1 MYKLKMNLEKLSEK
15 YKEQIDSC
23 EKIFGK
29 KLSPYQK
36 QLFLMMINLPP
47 NLPPGAKI
55 IIGRGGRLAVGWPE
69 NMKHDTF
76 ERAGFNKTECEELQ
90 KMCERYDIE
99 PDRVV
104 TFLKGTNVQQMYIDD
119 LSKEENG
126 GVHKGG

>member
-1 MYKLKMNLEKLSEK
+1 MDKLKMNLEKLSEK
-15 YKEQIDSC
+15 YKEQIDFC

-47 NLPPGAKI
+47 GAKI
-55 IIGRGGRLAVGWPE
+55 ITGRGGRLAVAWPE
-69 NMKHDTF
+69 NIKHDTF

-99 PDRVV
+99 PERVV

-119 LSKEENG
+119 LSKEENDG
-126 GVHKGG
+126 DL